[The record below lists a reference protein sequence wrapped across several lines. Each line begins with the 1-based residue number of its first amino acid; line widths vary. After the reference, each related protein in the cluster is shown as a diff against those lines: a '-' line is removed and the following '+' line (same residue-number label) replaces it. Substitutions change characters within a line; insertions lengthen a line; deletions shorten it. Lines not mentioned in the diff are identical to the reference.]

1 MANNIARRKFLTAL
15 GGATVAWPLAARSQQ
30 LDRIRHVGM
39 LIGFDDP
46 DIKVF
51 RQELEKLGWSE
62 GRNIHIDELYA
73 PAGAQV
79 QALAKD
85 LVTLQPDVI
94 FAQSRPVTAAL
105 QQATKTIPIVFA
117 IVIDPIGAGFVESIP
132 RPGGNITGIMSYDAS
147 MTGKWLDML
156 KEIAP
161 QTARV
166 ALLGNPKTAVY
177 YDYLVHAAEAAAPS
191 LSVELVSSRIE
202 NDAADIERVIA
213 TIASVPNSSIVVLPD
228 STSSINRDLIIA
240 LAARNHVPAVY
251 NARFFVAAG
260 GLMSYGFISA
270 YQYREAA
277 SYVDKILR
285 GAKPG
290 DLPVQSPTRYE
301 TVLNLKTA
309 KALGL
314 IVPAGLLVAADE
326 VIE

>member
-1 MANNIARRKFLTAL
+1 MRRRQFIALM
-15 GGATVAWPLAARSQQ
+15 GGAATAWPLTARAQQ
-30 LDRIRHVGM
+30 GERVRRVGM
-39 LIGFDDP
+39 LVGFDDP

-62 GRNIHIDELYA
+62 GRNIHSDELYA

-94 FAQSRPVTAAL
+94 FAQTRPVTAAL
-105 QQATKTIPIVFA
+105 QQATKTIPIVFTF
-117 IVIDPIGAGFVESIP
+117 VIDPVGAGFVESFP
-132 RPGGNITGIMSYDAS
+132 RPGGNITGFVVYDPNVV
-147 MTGKWLDML
+147 GKWIQML

-166 ALLGNPKTAVY
+166 ALLGNPKTAAY
-177 YDYLVHAAEAAAPS
+177 YDYLVHAAETAASS
-191 LSVELVSSRIE
+191 LGVEPVPCHVE
-202 NDAADIERVIA
+202 NDAADIERAIA
-213 TIASVPNSSIVVLPD
+213 AVAAVLYSSMVVMPD
-228 STSSINRDLIIA
+228 STTNVNSDVIIK
-240 LAARNHVPAVY
+240 LAARNRLPAIY
-251 NARFFVAAG
+251 SNKFLVAAG
-260 GLMSYGFISA
+260 GLMSYGVVA
-270 YQYREAA
+270 ADQYRQAA

-285 GAKPG
+285 GAKPSN
-290 DLPVQSPTRYE
+290 LPVQTPTTYE

-314 IVPAGLLVAADE
+314 TVPAGLLVAADK